1 MKTLSIFL
9 LFVVLISC
17 STSKSVVVIPAQQ
30 TLIYDLSN
38 LDIYACEIN
47 NKSNQEVGVQV
58 INKFSGKNIR
68 GFGLNHHAKE
78 IVLVEKE
85 GMLTLKNSSNQPIKI
100 VLSTEETTREA
111 VAMKEPF
118 VTFTLRN
125 NTAKSIPLII
135 PGVMNPNLSPFSN
148 SGVDLKIGQEI
159 LFKEKGKTYQLL
171 IVDQSIEMNS
181 KLDVAQLIKDR
192 KVDLGL

>member
-1 MKTLSIFL
+1 MKTLSLITLVL
-9 LFVVLISC
+9 LFFSC
-17 STSKSVVVIPAQQ
+17 STSKTVVVIPAQQ
-30 TLIYDLSN
+30 TLDYDISNYDMYSCSVDNLSGEE
-38 LDIYACEIN
+38 L
-47 NKSNQEVGVQV
+47 GVQV
-58 INKFSGKNIR
+58 LNKFSGENIR
-68 GFGLNHHAKE
+68 GFGLNAHRKE

-85 GMLTLKNSSNQPIKI
+85 GILHLSNSSDKPMRVKI
-100 VLSTEETTREA
+100 STQETTREA

-125 NTAKSIPLII
+125 NTSKSIPLII

-171 IVDQSIEMNS
+171 VVDNTIEKNS
-181 KLDVAQLIKDR
+181 KLDVAQLIKTR
-192 KVDLGL
+192 KSELGL